1 MPSPCYSITMA
12 DELNALKYPKLTNLN
27 WKPWSALV
35 RCHLESKELLDMIE
49 IKPEGDQMKAWKKKD
64 A

>member
-1 MPSPCYSITMA
+1 MA
-12 DELNALKYPKLTNLN
+12 DESNALKCPKLTNLN

-35 RCHLESKELLDMIE
+35 WCHLESKELLDTIE
-49 IKPEGDQMKAWKKKD
+49 IKPEGDQTKAWKKRD